1 MGLGCNSVLW
11 RRQGHSAGCTGFCFY
26 GISWET
32 VREERR
38 ETVREERW
46 ETVWEERWETV
57 REERRGSAVR
67 EELDVPKEWL
77 RESDNFRTF
86 VLKIFWDMNFSGI
99 IVGAATF
106 LIIGVCHPIV
116 IKMEYYWGKG
126 SWWLFLLAGLA
137 FVAASI
143 FVGNDVVATI
153 LGAAAFSC
161 FWGIKEMFEQ
171 ERRVLKGWFP
181 ENPARHDYYE
191 TIRKADCGGSTG
203 SPTAPAGRSAPAG
216 RQARRSNLSSPK

>member
-1 MGLGCNSVLW
+1 
-11 RRQGHSAGCTGFCFY
+11 
-26 GISWET
+26 
-32 VREERR
+32 
-38 ETVREERW
+38 
-46 ETVWEERWETV
+46 
-57 REERRGSAVR
+57 
-67 EELDVPKEWL
+67 
-77 RESDNFRTF
+77 
-86 VLKIFWDMNFSGI
+86 MNFSGI

-143 FVGNDVVATI
+143 FVDNDVVATI

-171 ERRVLKGWFP
+171 ERRVLKGWLVRQARQP
-181 ENPARHDYYE
+181 LLLVIQPLIQVIQPLLPVAKPAE
-191 TIRKADCGGSTG
+191 ATW
-203 SPTAPAGRSAPAG
+203 
-216 RQARRSNLSSPK
+216 ARRSNLSPQKQLKPTEAT

>member
-1 MGLGCNSVLW
+1 
-11 RRQGHSAGCTGFCFY
+11 
-26 GISWET
+26 
-32 VREERR
+32 
-38 ETVREERW
+38 
-46 ETVWEERWETV
+46 
-57 REERRGSAVR
+57 
-67 EELDVPKEWL
+67 
-77 RESDNFRTF
+77 
-86 VLKIFWDMNFSGI
+86 MNFSGI

-143 FVGNDVVATI
+143 FVDNDVVATI

-191 TIRKADCGGSTG
+191 TIRKADRGGSTG
-203 SPTAPAGRSAPAG
+203 PSTASAGHSTASSTASSSSSSSSGRSA
-216 RQARRSNLSSPK
+216 RRSSLSPQKQLIKKYSYPTS

>member
-1 MGLGCNSVLW
+1 MYWILFLWHKLGN
-11 RRQGHSAGCTGFCFY
+11 GAGRTVGKY
-26 GISWET
+26 GAGRT
-32 VREERR
+32 VGKYGAGRTAGKNGGE
-38 ETVREERW
+38 VRCGKNW
-46 ETVWEERWETV
+46 MYQKN
-57 REERRGSAVR
+57 GCG
-67 EELDVPKEWL
+67 
-77 RESDNFRTF
+77 NQIIF
-86 VLKIFWDMNFSGI
+86 VHLSSKFFGDMNFSGI

-143 FVGNDVVATI
+143 FVDNDVVATI

-216 RQARRSNLSSPK
+216 RQTRRSSLNPPK

>member
-1 MGLGCNSVLW
+1 
-11 RRQGHSAGCTGFCFY
+11 
-26 GISWET
+26 
-32 VREERR
+32 
-38 ETVREERW
+38 
-46 ETVWEERWETV
+46 
-57 REERRGSAVR
+57 
-67 EELDVPKEWL
+67 
-77 RESDNFRTF
+77 
-86 VLKIFWDMNFSGI
+86 MNFSGI

-143 FVGNDVVATI
+143 FVDNDVVATI

-191 TIRKADCGGSTG
+191 TIRKAGRGGSTG
-203 SPTAPAGRSAPAG
+203 SPTAPAGRSTPAG
-216 RQARRSNLSSPK
+216 RQARRSSLNPPK

>member
-1 MGLGCNSVLW
+1 M
-11 RRQGHSAGCTGFCFY
+11 
-26 GISWET
+26 ET
-32 VREERR
+32 VGKNGAGR
-38 ETVREERW
+38 TVGKNGGE
-46 ETVWEERWETV
+46 V
-57 REERRGSAVR
+57 RSGKNGGEVR
-67 EELDVPKEWL
+67 CGKNWMYQ
-77 RESDNFRTF
+77 RIAAGIKIIF
-86 VLKIFWDMNFSGI
+86 VNLSSKFFGDMNFSGI

-143 FVGNDVVATI
+143 FVDNDVVATI

-216 RQARRSNLSSPK
+216 RQARRSNLSQLK

>member
-1 MGLGCNSVLW
+1 MGLGCNSVLG
-11 RRQGHSAGCTGFCFY
+11 RRQRHSAGCTGFCFY

-32 VREERR
+32 VWEERR
-38 ETVREERW
+38 ETV
-46 ETVWEERWETV
+46 WEER
-57 REERRGSAVR
+57 RESTER

-77 RESDNFRTF
+77 RESDNFRKF

-143 FVGNDVVATI
+143 FVDNDVVATI

-216 RQARRSNLSSPK
+216 RQARRSNLNPPK

>member
-1 MGLGCNSVLW
+1 MYRILFLWHKLGN
-11 RRQGHSAGCTGFCFY
+11 GAGR
-26 GISWET
+26 T
-32 VREERR
+32 VGNGAGR
-38 ETVREERW
+38 TAGKNGAGS
-46 ETVWEERWETV
+46 TVW
-57 REERRGSAVR
+57 EERRGSAVR

-77 RESDNFRTF
+77 RESDNFRKF

-143 FVGNDVVATI
+143 FVDNDVVATI

-191 TIRKADCGGSTG
+191 TIRKADRGGSTG
-203 SPTAPAGRSAPAG
+203 PSTAHSGHPTASSGR
-216 RQARRSNLSSPK
+216 

>member
-1 MGLGCNSVLW
+1 MYRILFLWHKLGNGAGRTVGNGVG
-11 RRQGHSAGCTGFCFY
+11 RTAGKYGAGRTGCTKRMAA
-26 GISWET
+26 GI
-32 VREERR
+32 
-38 ETVREERW
+38 
-46 ETVWEERWETV
+46 
-57 REERRGSAVR
+57 
-67 EELDVPKEWL
+67 KII
-77 RESDNFRTF
+77 F
-86 VLKIFWDMNFSGI
+86 VHLSSKFFGDMNFSGI

-143 FVGNDVVATI
+143 FVDNDVVATI

-216 RQARRSNLSSPK
+216 RQARRSSLSPPK

>member
-1 MGLGCNSVLW
+1 MYWILFLWHKLGN
-11 RRQGHSAGCTGFCFY
+11 GAGRTVGKY
-26 GISWET
+26 GAGRT
-32 VREERR
+32 VGKYGAGRTAGKNGGE
-38 ETVREERW
+38 VRCGKNW
-46 ETVWEERWETV
+46 MYQKN
-57 REERRGSAVR
+57 GCG
-67 EELDVPKEWL
+67 
-77 RESDNFRTF
+77 NQIIF
-86 VLKIFWDMNFSGI
+86 VHLSSKFFGDMNFSGI

-143 FVGNDVVATI
+143 FVDNDVVATI

-216 RQARRSNLSSPK
+216 RQARRSNLSPPK